1 MRPIVVKSFLHAISS
16 PLDEPAPVRHAANV
30 ETLGDWKLGAVLH
43 ARDGVVVRDASP
55 LSAAATELP
64 RYVVKLLEPKVDDP
78 ARMARFCRE
87 ATAGRSV
94 SSPNVVAVL
103 AAHLR
108 EPPRYFVMPKLAGQ
122 SLAQLL
128 KRRGRL
134 SPASA
139 LCVARQSA
147 AGLQAIHA
155 AGWTHGDVRPS
166 NIIISRTGHAALID
180 LEYAGSAD
188 DDSDPIARSIARR
201 ALDTNSP
208 TGSTDVPP
216 SDALPME
223 PVTLNLRWKADAS
236 RSVRHV
242 SRTTGRCCAEPCG
255 GRPRRAPPDRA
266 VALLR
271 RAPGV
276 ILHDR
281 PTPLDATGRDEVFVG
296 RIRQYQAVPGGKGL
310 VLFVVGDNLRKG
322 AALNAVQIAEEL
334 VKRR

>member
-16 PLDEPAPVRHAANV
+16 TLDEVAPVRHAANV

-64 RYVVKLLEPKVDDP
+64 RYGVKLLESKIDDP

-188 DDSDPIARSIARR
+188 DDSDPIARSIAGTVEYLAPEAACSRHR
-201 ALDTNSP
+201 VD
-208 TGSTDVPP
+208 GR
-216 SDALPME
+216 SDFYSLGIVLFEM
-223 PVTLNLRWKADAS
+223 L
-236 RSVRHV
+236 
-242 SRTTGRCCAEPCG
+242 TGRLPFHGATPEETIN
-255 GRPRRAPPDRA
+255 AHLTQDPPYLREIAADLPENVCTLVRT
-266 VALLR
+266 LLHKQPLR
-271 RAPGV
+271 RP
-276 ILHDR
+276 
-281 PTPLDATGRDEVFVG
+281 
-296 RIRQYQAVPGGKGL
+296 QS
-310 VLFVVGDNLRKG
+310 
-322 AALNAVQIAEEL
+322 AAEL
-334 VKRR
+334 VEALARLEIEHLELRAA